1 MQWCCSV
8 QSAGSSSSKS
18 FFVGYDLPRN
28 EVNLTG
34 WDSGEERPRAEE
46 KMLSIE
52 WSEKAEKDFSL
63 PALSKEEAGGEAGG
77 WFT

>member
-28 EVNLTG
+28 EVTLTG

-52 WSEKAEKDFSL
+52 
-63 PALSKEEAGGEAGG
+63 
-77 WFT
+77 

>member
-1 MQWCCSV
+1 M
-8 QSAGSSSSKS
+8 
-18 FFVGYDLPRN
+18 
-28 EVNLTG
+28 NLTG

-63 PALSKEEAGGEAGG
+63 PALGKEEAGGEAGG